1 MWPANKY
8 EAELTPVCNHN
19 KPPLKSLFGFS
30 HKDMMSSVFLAFA
43 SLQCQVFFLKEA
55 NIWEPE
61 LPLGLLVVEVICFP
75 DVAFAKSCCL
85 SFVLFVPLVL
95 FGVEWSVCKL
105 LLCKLSLKLSLGHF
119 C

>member
-1 MWPANKY
+1 MTKI
-8 EAELTPVCNHN
+8 
-19 KPPLKSLFGFS
+19 SLCGS
-30 HKDMMSSVFLAFA
+30 QHQGTRITSGTA
-43 SLQCQVFFLKEA
+43 S
-55 NIWEPE
+55 
-61 LPLGLLVVEVICFP
+61 VVEVIWFP
-75 DVAFAKSCCL
+75 DVGFAKSCCL

>member
-1 MWPANKY
+1 MLVWFY
-8 EAELTPVCNHN
+8 SLNHN

-30 HKDMMSSVFLAFA
+30 HKAIMSSVLSQGSQHQGTRITSGTA
-43 SLQCQVFFLKEA
+43 S
-55 NIWEPE
+55 
-61 LPLGLLVVEVICFP
+61 VVEVIWFP
-75 DVAFAKSCCL
+75 DVGFAKSCCL

-105 LLCKLSLKLSLGHF
+105 LLCKLSLKLSLSHF